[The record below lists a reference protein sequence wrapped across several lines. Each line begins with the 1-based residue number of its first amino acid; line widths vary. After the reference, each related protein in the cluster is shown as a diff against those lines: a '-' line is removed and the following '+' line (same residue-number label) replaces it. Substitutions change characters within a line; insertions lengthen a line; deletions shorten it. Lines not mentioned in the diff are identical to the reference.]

1 MQMLPL
7 VFGNGT
13 ASEKILFG
21 AMVAI
26 NYNGRYREFGLLGDT
41 CLGVATHDAN
51 PGEPIEF
58 MICGTEQD
66 LFKRHNGHRSE

>member
-1 MQMLPL
+1 MQILPL
-7 VFGNGT
+7 VFGSGI
-13 ASEKILFG
+13 AGEKIVFG
-21 AMVAI
+21 SKVAVD
-26 NYNGRYREFGLLGDT
+26 YNGRYGIFGAVGGA
-41 CLGVATHDAN
+41 CLGIAVHDAS